1 MERFEDQVRAYINYR
16 FPDKQKQQRLRKKLG
31 RSTLLKTFYDVFL
44 SKESKIT
51 LVFKEGRN
59 FSMK

>member
-1 MERFEDQVRAYINYR
+1 MERFEDQVRAYINCR
-16 FPDKQKQQRLRKKLG
+16 FPDKQTQQGLRKKLG